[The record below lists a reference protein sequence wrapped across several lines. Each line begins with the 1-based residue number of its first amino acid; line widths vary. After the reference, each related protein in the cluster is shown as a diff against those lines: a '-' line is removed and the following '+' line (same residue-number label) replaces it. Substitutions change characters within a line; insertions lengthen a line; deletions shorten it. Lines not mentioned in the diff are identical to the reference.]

1 MRVPKVAD
9 NNSAVVVPAYNEAAT
24 IRDVVQ
30 RCLAQVSLVIVV
42 DDGSRD
48 GTAALLEGLPVVL
61 LRHPVNRGKGAS
73 LVTGFREA
81 LKHDIHAVITLD
93 GDGQHRPED
102 IPSFLAQ
109 AREAG
114 SMIIIG
120 SRRAGK
126 VNQPRLNYTLNRIA
140 DFWISW
146 ASGYLIEDSQCGFR
160 LFPRD
165 ILERVEAKHAR
176 RHSFVFES
184 EILINAARAG
194 FRSCPVSIPTL
205 YNSVTRRRSHFRPI
219 DVAWIVLMV
228 ASKLLPRWM
237 YPQGL
242 FQCFRDFRQARL
254 VARR

>member
-1 MRVPKVAD
+1 MPTVPD
-9 NNSAVVVPAYNEAAT
+9 ENSAVVIPAYNEAAS
-24 IRDVVQ
+24 IRDVVK
-30 RCLAQVSLVIVV
+30 RSLTQVSLVIVV
-42 DDGSRD
+42 DDGSND
-48 GTAALLEGLPVVL
+48 GTSATLAGLPAVL
-61 LRHPVNRGKGAS
+61 LRHQVNRGKAAS

-81 LKHDIHAVITLD
+81 LKHEIRAVITLD

-102 IPSFLAQ
+102 IPKFLAK
-109 AREAG
+109 ASETSG
-114 SMIIIG
+114 VIIIG

-126 VNQPRLNYTLNRIA
+126 MNQPRLNYTLNRIA

-165 ILERVEAKHAR
+165 VLEKVEAKHSR

-205 YNSVTRRRSHFRPI
+205 YDSVTRRRSHFRPI
-219 DVAWIVLMV
+219 DVAWIVVMV

-242 FQCFRDFRQARL
+242 FQCLRDFRQARL